1 MSETVVATSRQETPV
16 YFDHDEDTLFGIVT
30 RPTVAQ
36 RGVGIV
42 LMYGGGYNMS
52 ANIDQFW
59 ARIARRLAAEG
70 FHVLRFDHR
79 GNGDSTG
86 VVDTFDHRHPF
97 DADLEAAIRRIRDEG
112 PERVVLV
119 GDCLGARAC
128 LVCAAR
134 LDDIEGVYALSV
146 VVNDGTMDRAQE
158 WAATYGLGHYVRRAL
173 RFSTLRKLGDPVLRK
188 AYLKV
193 ATAKM
198 KSMLRL
204 SQEPKVVE
212 QMAHSEDRKQ
222 VKVSENF
229 LGPVEATLK
238 RGVRVNFVFGDED
251 DERIARFNDAREGR
265 LGQILADA
273 GPLAEVSTVPG
284 GLANVPDITAQ
295 DAIVED
301 VASWASSR
309 FPGVAT
315 GPEAKVSS
323 DE

>member
-1 MSETVVATSRQETPV
+1 MGETVVATSRQETPI
-16 YFDHDEDTLFGIVT
+16 YFDLGDDSLFGIVT
-30 RPTVAQ
+30 RPTVAE
-36 RGVGIV
+36 RGVGVV

-86 VVDTFDHRHPF
+86 VVDTFDHLHPF
-97 DADLEAAIRRIRDEG
+97 DADLEAAVSRIREEG
-112 PERVVLV
+112 PQRVVLV

-134 LDDIEGVYALSV
+134 LADIEGVYALSV

-173 RFSTLRKLGDPVLRK
+173 SMNTLRKLGDPVLRK

-212 QMAHSEDRKQ
+212 QMADSEDRRK
-222 VKVSENF
+222 VNVSENF
-229 LGPVEATLK
+229 LSPVQSTLL

-251 DERIARFNDAREGR
+251 EERIARFEDAREGR
-265 LGQILADA
+265 LGEILTEA
-273 GPLAEVSTVPG
+273 GQLVEVSTVPG

-301 VASWASSR
+301 VASWVSSP
-309 FPGVAT
+309 FPGVAIE
-315 GPEAKVSS
+315 PEA
-323 DE
+323 EMGRR

>member
-1 MSETVVATSRQETPV
+1 MGETVVATSRQEAPI
-16 YFDHDEDTLFGIVT
+16 YFDLGDDALFGIVT
-30 RPTVAQ
+30 RPTVAE
-36 RGVGIV
+36 RGVGVV

-97 DADLEAAIRRIRDEG
+97 DADLEAAVSRIREEG
-112 PERVVLV
+112 PQRIVLV

-134 LDDIEGVYALSV
+134 LDGIEGVYALSV

-173 RFSTLRKLGDPVLRK
+173 SLNTLRKLGDPVLRK

-212 QMAHSEDRKQ
+212 RMADSEDRRK

-229 LGPVEATLK
+229 LSPVQSTLL

-251 DERIARFNDAREGR
+251 EERIARFEDAREGR
-265 LGQILADA
+265 LGEILAAA
-273 GPLAEVSTVPG
+273 GQLVEVSTVPG

-301 VASWASSR
+301 VASWVSAR
-309 FPGVAT
+309 FPGVVME
-315 GPEAKVSS
+315 PEA
-323 DE
+323 EMGRP

>member
-1 MSETVVATSRQETPV
+1 MGETVVATSRQETPI
-16 YFDHDEDTLFGIVT
+16 YFDLGDDSLFGIVT
-30 RPTVAQ
+30 RPTVAE
-36 RGVGIV
+36 RGVGVV

-86 VVDTFDHRHPF
+86 VVDTFDHLHPF
-97 DADLEAAIRRIRDEG
+97 DADLEAAVSRIREEG
-112 PERVVLV
+112 PQRVVLV

-134 LDDIEGVYALSV
+134 LADIEGVYALSV

-173 RFSTLRKLGDPVLRK
+173 SMNTLRKLGDPVLRK

-212 QMAHSEDRKQ
+212 QMAESEDRRK
-222 VKVSENF
+222 VNVSENF
-229 LGPVEATLK
+229 LSPVQSTLL

-251 DERIARFNDAREGR
+251 EERIARFEDAREGR
-265 LGQILADA
+265 LGEILTEA
-273 GPLAEVSTVPG
+273 GQLVEVSTVPG

-301 VASWASSR
+301 VASWVSSP
-309 FPGVAT
+309 FPGVAIE
-315 GPEAKVSS
+315 PEA
-323 DE
+323 EMGRR